1 MLFVNEGFTFRNFLV
16 DAFAVFI
23 FVVWFWLL
31 ITVFSDLFRRHD
43 VSGWVK
49 AIWVIA
55 LVVFPYLGI
64 FAYLIT
70 MLLVG
75 PWKTQSLISALMLG
89 PLAATVATALALIVY
104 WIVVIEAH

>member
-16 DAFAVFI
+16 DAFAVFM

-31 ITVFSDLFRRHD
+31 ITVFSDQSD
-43 VSGWVK
+43 VMISGWVK

-70 MLLVG
+70 QKG
-75 PWKTQSLISALMLG
+75 HGRTEHPASSTSSR
-89 PLAATVATALALIVY
+89 
-104 WIVVIEAH
+104 

>member
-1 MLFVNEGFTFRNFLV
+1 MIEMWLILAVAFTVL
-16 DAFAVFI
+16 
-23 FVVWFWLL
+23 
-31 ITVFSDLFRRHD
+31 
-43 VSGWVK
+43 
-49 AIWVIA
+49 
-55 LVVFPYLGI
+55 
-64 FAYLIT
+64 YLIT